1 MNPPEGDDR
10 PTDPEGPPATVDPA
24 VPAPSGPG
32 APPDADGDPGA
43 GSVMDDTGPLVVTL
57 VDGMPVLDEDA
68 AGPPRRRRGRKVA
81 VALALLL
88 IAVAVGASLVK
99 VPYYKLSPG
108 SLYATQ
114 SLVSVDGAETY
125 PAETGAPIDFTTVST
140 RKASVLDW
148 LLAHYDEAVELLDAE
163 DFEHGQTPEENRKE
177 NLEMMASSKQM
188 AETAALRKLGY
199 PVTVT
204 GTGALVRQLFKDKD
218 GNDLPA
224 ATVLKPNDTIVEVD
238 GQPVQLGDDAVK
250 ILAGKQPGDTVTL
263 KVEDNPDDPGHEVTT
278 TLVSR
283 CAALPAEQCTPEEE
297 ARPLLGVSLVNRDTR
312 FELPFKVD
320 IDTKE
325 VGGPS
330 AGLALTLGLIDV
342 LTPGSLTGG
351 RPVATTGTI
360 DPNGNVGPIG
370 GVAQKTH
377 LVVRN
382 GIPLFLVPPE
392 DGEVAQKIAEGTGTK
407 VVVVKTLDDALA
419 ALKENGGSTDVVA
432 EEALARTGTTGAA
445 TH

>member
-10 PTDPEGPPATVDPA
+10 SDDPEGPPAIVD
-24 VPAPSGPG
+24 PG
-32 APPDADGDPGA
+32 APAPAEEGGPAGPA
-43 GSVMDDTGPLVVTL
+43 PGSVAGGDGPIVVTL
-57 VDGMPVLDEDA
+57 VDGVPVLADDA
-68 AGPPRRRRGRKVA
+68 AGPPPRRRGRKVA
-81 VALALLL
+81 VGVVLVL
-88 IAVAVGASLVK
+88 IAVAVAASLVK
-99 VPYYKLSPG
+99 VNYYKLSPG
-108 SLYATQ
+108 SLYPTQ
-114 SLVSVDGAETY
+114 ALVSVDGAETY
-125 PAETGAPIDFTTVST
+125 PVDAGAPIDFTTVAT

-148 LLAHYDEAVELLDAE
+148 LFARYDEAVELKDAE
-163 DFEHGQTPEENRKE
+163 QFEQGQTPEENRKE
-177 NLEMMASSKQM
+177 NLEMMSSSKQL
-188 AETAALRKLGY
+188 AETAALRQLGY
-199 PVTVT
+199 PVKVT
-204 GTGALVRQLFKDKD
+204 GTGALVRQLFKGKD
-218 GNDLPA
+218 GGDLPSA
-224 ATVLKPNDTIVEVD
+224 AVLKPNDTIVAVD

-250 ILAGKQPGDTVTL
+250 ILAGKQPGDSVTL
-263 KVEDNPDDPGHEVTT
+263 KVEASPDDPGREVTT
-278 TLVSR
+278 TLVSH
-283 CAALPAEQCTPEEE
+283 CAALPADQCTPEEQ
-297 ARPLLGVSLVNRDTR
+297 AKPLLGVSLVNRDTR

-392 DGEVAQKIAEGTGTK
+392 DGEVAKKIAEGTGTK